1 MSARILG
8 FAGHKQSGKS
18 TSRNFLHGYQ
28 LRAYHI
34 IDGFEMM
41 PTGELVVDT
50 VVVDSEGAESKSKG
64 IIDPARQDIEFA
76 EWAAYNM
83 WPFIKNYSF
92 ASALKEISEG
102 LFEIKPEQLHGT
114 DAQKNTHTWFKWED
128 MPGVITQKSLLSKAG
143 VKQLISDGVLQFH
156 KPGKMT
162 AREFLQFFG
171 TDVCRKIY
179 PEIWYARVMN
189 DIAREGPLL
198 AVIDDC
204 RFPNEVDAVRQA
216 GGKVIYLDRQPQAD
230 QHSSECALDDYE
242 EFDAII
248 PNSNLGIHETNV
260 AIINQL
266 DEWGWLGKK
275 ITPPASGDEPEIVG
289 GIHTIKEETV

>member
-28 LRAYHI
+28 LRAYHV
-34 IDGFEMM
+34 IDGFEIMH
-41 PTGELVVDT
+41 TGELVVDT
-50 VVVDSEGAESKSKG
+50 VLVDSEGVENKG
-64 IIDPARQDIEFA
+64 KGVIDPTRQDMEFA
-76 EWAAYNM
+76 EWAAYSM

-92 ASALKEISEG
+92 ASALKELSKG
-102 LFEIKPEQLHGT
+102 LFEIKSEQLYGD
-114 DAQKNTHTWFKWED
+114 DAQKNTYTWFNWES
-128 MPGVITQKSLLSKAG
+128 MPGVITNKSLLSKAG

-162 AREFLQFFG
+162 AREFLQFLG

-179 PEIWYARVMN
+179 PEIWCARIMN

-216 GGKVIYLDRQPQAD
+216 GGKVIYLDRQPQTD
-230 QHSSECALDDYE
+230 HHSSECALDEYE

-248 PNSNLGIHETNV
+248 SNSTLDIHETNV
-260 AIINQL
+260 AIIKQL
-266 DEWGWLGKK
+266 DEWGWLSKE
-275 ITPPASGDEPEIVG
+275 IATPKGPEPEIVG
-289 GIHTIKEETV
+289 GIHKFKEEIV